1 MNTELSS
8 PPQAIFPP
16 HYHPPTIGLCLFFPG
31 ETHVAEQHTSGS
43 SAGHEVRSAQNLQP
57 WQQLYIMAAH
67 GLLDSL
73 QMSPGI

>member
-8 PPQAIFPP
+8 PPQQSFPL
-16 HYHPPTIGLCLFFPG
+16 TTTLQQLACVFFFPG

-57 WQQLYIMAAH
+57 WQQLYIMAAR